1 MDKFDLLVIDMLSKL
16 IKEEATENYK
26 EGNDYYNTEGADIS
40 MNDRRAFLQEVE
52 KTVEELLSDIIYYA
66 SLSEVDLKRL
76 SE

>member
-16 IKEEATENYK
+16 IKEEATEIYK